1 MPPACK
7 KTGKKT
13 PTSAPKSSF
22 CWRIRVNAGCFFD
35 VVAANHA
42 TAMRQAR
49 RLCRELIDHEGT
61 DVSGLPAERH
71 GRYYVDDDARPEI
84 ADCLPV
90 SARRT
95 QSRKRNQ

>member
-1 MPPACK
+1 MPTACR

-13 PTSAPKSSF
+13 PKSTPESIN
-22 CWRIRVNAGCFFD
+22 WRIRVNAGCFFD

-49 RLCRELIDHEGT
+49 RLCRELIDYGGT

-71 GRYYVDDDARPEI
+71 GRYYVDDDARPEV
-84 ADCLPV
+84 ADCIPV
-90 SARRT
+90 SARPT
-95 QSRKRNQ
+95 QRRKRTR